1 MDGVTTP
8 DDGAAIRTAVQRGV
22 SVVASCLGQDLQ
34 QLLANPDLNPLLGG
48 TQPAADGAPHRCEA
62 TLSSA

>member
-1 MDGVTTP
+1 MQAIIIDGVASA
-8 DDGAAIRTAVQRGV
+8 DDVAAIRAAVQRGV

-48 TQPAADGAPHRCEA
+48 TQPAADGAPQR
-62 TLSSA
+62 